1 MKNLIRA
8 LLFSIPVTLLPAGF
22 VQASI
27 VIESYYYQ
35 ESVPGIFGPVA
46 EVIYTRDIV
55 IAALALLVVLTIL
68 FYIAKIKDNRK
79 YKIKKSSN

>member
-8 LLFSIPVTLLPAGF
+8 LLFSILTILLPMGF

-27 VIESYYYQ
+27 VVESYYYQ

-55 IAALALLVVLTIL
+55 IASLALLFVLACL
-68 FYIAKIKDNRK
+68 FYIAKMRDNRK
-79 YKIKKSSN
+79 YKRKRG